1 MITELDRTGNDTDRA
16 NCLQSPSGSSVL
28 TSQATASPSKV
39 NMPSRKQRNQPSSRV
54 HDIEFATEISTS
66 LLAQVRQLQA
76 ALAERDEALKNA
88 NLENSRLELEAE
100 GFAQRLR
107 ALDESEQRYKDENW
121 SLETQKNEL
130 MAQVKEAQEREAKLT
145 SALSAL
151 TAEKGSIERELEE
164 LKQANTKL
172 LEDQAAAQKAHDSE
186 ANMLRRSLHSGD
198 AERVSLQAKVEE
210 LTSQN
215 QELVKAITA
224 MRARQ
229 MEAETPRRPTVD
241 TSDVIRDEPSPDE
254 DQPPSPNKQTP
265 RHNHLETETLRS
277 SLGHAHRMIQ
287 NLKSNIHREKTEK
300 LELKRML
307 QEARDELE
315 ARRRADHHPTTPNAA
330 KRPKVRAE
338 AFKRP
343 VPRSDLLGP
352 ARRGRTSILDEPDWE
367 DHTSEA
373 SPTRTIRSNRA
384 GSRSPPTTTDQSDVY
399 QTATENDDTFETAN
413 ERETA
418 TESEAFQ
425 TGLESMADDDDTD
438 ELTETENQATPRRG
452 SLRARRVP
460 SQLRIAKTGDRSSY
474 MSTASSSDSEPEGA
488 RTPVQSPPPRYRLK
502 VNRGAIRRIRPSG
515 EAPMASSF
523 HDPSSA
529 GESPAGS
536 FQHAPATPMAGQ
548 SLFAELEDLGS
559 PGSDGDFGS
568 PLRTGNVISQ
578 PSTPRPN
585 TISLDQELS
594 EVAAPPTVVM
604 VDSSTMTDPWE
615 PTTPVTTRT
624 EESHIVTPSLV
635 DSSTQYTPLKP
646 HEEPRTLFP
655 TPPKTI
661 WDESSAPDAS
671 APEEPPQTPVQVRLD
686 VSDIMA
692 EETVPIAPA
701 APPAPSLSSTA
712 TQTMETESVVAE
724 QPEEEPVVVNVTP
737 EPEPEPVRLSLST
750 IYSEQTE
757 PTPFVTP
764 EPKPVVVEP
773 EETTRTALPLSVSSI
788 AAVFTEP
795 AAPAPAETEKEIPE
809 LSISPIQ
816 SAETAPVDPVWPEPK
831 PVEATAVPDETTRPG
846 TAVLAGGRAL
856 GVKEETPA
864 IFVDQEEQKEPAAAE
879 PPAKAEDAALPLNS
893 ISGNAAS
900 RDVKSKSVV
909 CVDQG
914 AQTILS
920 SKQIDQLLLDRLASR
935 PLTPSEPRSIA
946 GVDSPG
952 ATPKASKATPSLGSG
967 AAPTSHPVTRR
978 PGSSSSARPGSAGGS
993 QPPLRADYKET
1004 IAAAQNSQTT
1014 GTMGPPTAP
1023 ASAMRS
1029 TATRPKTPSEHR
1041 APSLRESATQVRS
1054 SRESRASTRRSS
1066 LSSFA
1071 SELDVR
1077 FNIQSEAP
1085 PSHPGPGTDPRMIQA
1100 ITQTMIG
1107 EYLWKYTRRTVSGE
1121 MSNTRHRR
1129 YFWVHP
1135 YTRTLYWS
1143 EHDPSVAGR
1152 SEHKAKSVQIEAVR
1166 VVADDNPYPPGLHRK
1181 SLEVVT
1187 PGRRIRFTA
1196 ATSQRH
1202 ETWYNALSYLLLRTD
1217 DEQRSDEAEITND
1230 DIEEFN
1236 PRPQARRTVTRV
1248 SQTSHQSGNTATS
1261 KNKAPST
1268 LSVRPGATPGRVSPA
1283 LSGTGSRTENHRASA
1298 SSRLS
1303 RVFDAT
1309 IRGSFASIRGRHT
1322 PVHMDSSQTDAS
1334 DYDSAED
1341 LRQVIERKE
1350 WEADRLENVRACCDG
1365 KYYCLFQ

>member
-1 MITELDRTGNDTDRA
+1 M
-16 NCLQSPSGSSVL
+16 L

-172 LEDQAAAQKAHDSE
+172 LEDQAAAQKAHDTE

-198 AERVSLQAKVEE
+198 AERVSLQAKLEE

-229 MEAETPRRPTVD
+229 MEAETPRRPTID
-241 TSDVIRDEPSPDE
+241 TSDVVRDEPSPDE

-315 ARRRADHHPTTPNAA
+315 ARRRADHHPSATPSAA

-352 ARRGRTSILDEPDWE
+352 ARRGRASILDEPDWE

-384 GSRSPPTTTDQSDVY
+384 GSRSPPATTDQSDAY
-399 QTATENDDTFETAN
+399 HTATENDDTFETAN

-438 ELTETENQATPRRG
+438 ELTETETQTTPRRDTP
-452 SLRARRVP
+452 RARRVP
-460 SQLRIAKTGDRSSY
+460 SQLRIAKAGDRTSY
-474 MSTASSSDSEPEGA
+474 MSTASTSDSEPEGA
-488 RTPVQSPPPRYRLK
+488 RTPVQSHPPRYRLK
-502 VNRGAIRRIRPSG
+502 VNRGALRRIRPSG

-548 SLFAELEDLGS
+548 SLFAELEELGS

-578 PSTPRPN
+578 PSTPRPTN
-585 TISLDQELS
+585 VSLDQELS
-594 EVAAPPTVVM
+594 EAAAPPAVMM
-604 VDSSTMTDPWE
+604 VDTSTMTDPWE
-615 PTTPVTTRT
+615 PATPVSVRA
-624 EESHIVTPSLV
+624 EESRVVTPSLV

-646 HEEPRTLFP
+646 HDEPRTLFP

-661 WDESSAPDAS
+661 WDESSTTPVAP
-671 APEEPPQTPVQVRLD
+671 APGEPPQTPVQVHLD
-686 VSDIMA
+686 MSAIMA

-712 TQTMETESVVAE
+712 TQTVETETVAAE
-724 QPEEEPVVVNVTP
+724 PPEEEPVVVDAT
-737 EPEPEPVRLSLST
+737 PEPEPVRLSLST

-757 PTPFVTP
+757 PTPFATP
-764 EPKPVVVEP
+764 ESKPAVVEP
-773 EETTRTALPLSVSSI
+773 EDSTRTSLQLSVSSI
-788 AAVFTEP
+788 AAVCTEP
-795 AAPAPAETEKEIPE
+795 AAPMPVQTQEEIPE
-809 LSISPIQ
+809 LSISCIQ
-816 SAETAPVDPVWPEPK
+816 SVETAPVDPVWPEPK
-831 PVEATAVPDETTRPG
+831 PVEAIVVLDEANRPG
-846 TAVLAGGRAL
+846 TAVRTDGRAL
-856 GVKEETPA
+856 GVTEETPA
-864 IFVDQEEQKEPAAAE
+864 IYVDQEERKESADAE
-879 PPAKAEDAALPLNS
+879 SPTKVEDTALPLNS
-893 ISGNAAS
+893 ISGNAAP
-900 RDVKSKSVV
+900 RDVKSKPVV

-952 ATPKASKATPSLGSG
+952 ATPKASKAASSLGSG
-967 AAPTSHPVTRR
+967 AAPTSHPATRR

-993 QPPLRADYKET
+993 HPPLPADHKEV
-1004 IAAAQNSQTT
+1004 IAAAQNSQTA
-1014 GTMGPPTAP
+1014 GTMGPPSAP
-1023 ASAMRS
+1023 ALAMRGP
-1029 TATRPKTPSEHR
+1029 TTRPKTPSEHR
-1041 APSLRESATQVRS
+1041 APSLRESTTRVRS
-1054 SRESRASTRRSS
+1054 RCESRASTRRSS

-1085 PSHPGPGTDPRMIQA
+1085 PSHPGPSTDPRMIQA

-1143 EHDPSVAGR
+1143 EQDPSIAGR

-1202 ETWYNALSYLLLRTD
+1202 ETWFNALSYLLLRTD

-1230 DIEEFN
+1230 DVEEFN

-1248 SQTSHQSGNTATS
+1248 SQTSHQSGNTAAS
-1261 KNKAPST
+1261 KNRAPSS
-1268 LSVRPGATPGRVSPA
+1268 LSVRPGATPGRMSPA
-1283 LSGTGSRTENHRASA
+1283 LSGAGSRTENPRASA

-1309 IRGSFASIRGRHT
+1309 IRGSFASLRGRHT

-1365 KYYCLFQ
+1365 TCYFFFGSVDDEE